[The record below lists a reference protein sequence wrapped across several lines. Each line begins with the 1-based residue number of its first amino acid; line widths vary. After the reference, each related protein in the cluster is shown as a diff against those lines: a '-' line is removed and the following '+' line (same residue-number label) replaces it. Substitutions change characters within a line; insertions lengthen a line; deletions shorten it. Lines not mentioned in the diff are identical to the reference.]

1 MPDVSA
7 ASVSPTWDVPLMA
20 GAPVAGLLGRACTV
34 AVAALLRVSS
44 LPRSSVKL
52 TCTLT
57 VLPPS
62 ASTSV

>member
-7 ASVSPTWDVPLMA
+7 VSVSPTWTVPLTV

-44 LPRSSVKL
+44 LPPSSEKL
-52 TCTLT
+52 TWTLT
-57 VLPPS
+57 VLPSS